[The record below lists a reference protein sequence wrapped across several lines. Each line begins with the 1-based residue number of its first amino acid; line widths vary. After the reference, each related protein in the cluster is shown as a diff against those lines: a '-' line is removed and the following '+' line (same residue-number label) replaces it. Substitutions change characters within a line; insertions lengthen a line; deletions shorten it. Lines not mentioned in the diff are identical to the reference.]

1 MQYKNNI
8 VPVAQRRLQNQKQ
21 EQYSGDCNKKTATV
35 IYQRLQNTN
44 SSTTAI
50 VIIQNTNTPAIVNN
64 TKTTYYLQYNSN
76 ATKASAISTKINTML

>member
-8 VPVAQRRLQNQKQ
+8 VPVAQRRLQNQKQQ

-50 VIIQNTNTPAIVNN
+50 VIIQNTNT
-64 TKTTYYLQYNSN
+64 QQ
-76 ATKASAISTKINTML
+76 